1 MVSWG
6 GEENRVREARS
17 EGSRADRLALENGPL
32 SPTLTP
38 YRNPRID
45 HFPSLLSPNSG
56 SSLIHLSGA
65 WRRETEAKPTK
76 TVPESYRL
84 SDRGREAGELQMGR
98 RNPKGRDTGQSRRS
112 WSPSAPTLQSE
123 L

>member
-17 EGSRADRLALENGPL
+17 EGSRADRLALENAPL

-45 HFPSLLSPNSG
+45 HFPFLLSPWQ
-56 SSLIHLSGA
+56 LLD
-65 WRRETEAKPTK
+65 PL
-76 TVPESYRL
+76 V
-84 SDRGREAGELQMGR
+84 RGLEAGDRSKTNKNRPRKLSVVRQGEG
-98 RNPKGRDTGQSRRS
+98 SRRT
-112 WSPSAPTLQSE
+112 ANAEKSE
-123 L
+123 R